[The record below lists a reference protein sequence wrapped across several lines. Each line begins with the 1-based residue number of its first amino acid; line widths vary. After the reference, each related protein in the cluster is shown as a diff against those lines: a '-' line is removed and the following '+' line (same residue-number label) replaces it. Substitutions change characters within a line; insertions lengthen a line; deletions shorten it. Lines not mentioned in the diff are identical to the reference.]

1 MREDEILSR
10 LRDIHLPD
18 ELGTDVHAVLAWW
31 PFAVLAGLIVL
42 IIILRLVARNRWRR
56 AARGELAA
64 IMEVDDP
71 GRQWAMLLG
80 FASSFSERAGRALT
94 LPEVAF
100 RRPENVGEAERAE
113 FASYLKAELAR

>member
-10 LRDIHLPD
+10 LRDIHLP
-18 ELGTDVHAVLAWW
+18 EDVGADIHAMLAWW
-31 PFAVLAGLIVL
+31 PFAVLAGLVALIVG
-42 IIILRLVARNRWRR
+42 LRLIARNRWRR
-56 AARGELAA
+56 AARSELAA
-64 IMEVDDP
+64 IMAVQDP

-80 FASSFSERAGRALT
+80 FASSLSQRAGRALT

-113 FASYLKAELAR
+113 FVSYLRTELAR